1 MTELTGSEVAAQPS
15 PDWPRLDTAAINDSI
30 VSQALER
37 LEVLPQAPVADH
49 EAAYGRLHDE
59 LLAALNAEPENAELE
74 NAEPKDAPIGAN
86 ATAEGGA

>member
-1 MTELTGSEVAAQPS
+1 MTELTGSEEAAQPS

-37 LEVLPQAPVADH
+37 LEVLPQAPVTEH
-49 EAAYGRLHDE
+49 EAAYSRLHDE
-59 LLAALNAEPENAELE
+59 LLEALNAEPENAEPE
-74 NAEPKDAPIGAN
+74 NVPIGAD